1 MKYQI
6 LFKLINKSVKLYLSK
21 KIMNMPSETEPTKTK
36 ENIQNFKLPLKTS
49 DKS

>member
-21 KIMNMPSETEPTKTK
+21 KIMNIPSENEPTKTE
-36 ENIQNFKLPLKTS
+36 ENILTS
-49 DKS
+49 NCH